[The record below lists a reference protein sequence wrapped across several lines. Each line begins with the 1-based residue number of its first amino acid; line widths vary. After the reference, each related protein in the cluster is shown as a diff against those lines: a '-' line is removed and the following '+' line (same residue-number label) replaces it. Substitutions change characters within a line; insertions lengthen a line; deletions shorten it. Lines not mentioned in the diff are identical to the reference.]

1 MRTRCKQLNLRLT
14 LEEKQHLTRA
24 AARGGLTAAG
34 FLRMLADG
42 YRPKPTPPQEYHR
55 LLQLLYALQPHLDER
70 DPQAKGLLAQAILA
84 LQQLFT
90 LPERM

>member
-24 AARGGLTAAG
+24 AARCGLTASG

-42 YRPKPTPPQEYHR
+42 YRPKPTPPQE
-55 LLQLLYALQPHLDER
+55 
-70 DPQAKGLLAQAILA
+70 
-84 LQQLFT
+84 
-90 LPERM
+90 